1 MLAFSSSSS
10 EEDGSAPHVFTTRDN
25 KQSTTSDDYFLS
37 SAHKVSCFLEE
48 DAVDAEGNIL
58 VPQIDLAINKIGH
71 AMHDVDSVFR
81 EFSRSDKIKQVCRTV
96 GVKNATP
103 VQSMYICKQ
112 PRIGGEVKVHQDSTF
127 LATEPTPTCVGL
139 WLALEEAHE
148 KNGCLWVLP
157 KSHNTEIARRF
168 RRRASRGGSGLGE
181 KENDPTGTGP
191 VYFDA
196 PLPDY
201 TLDDFIPVPVQ
212 AGDMVLLNGALVHM
226 SYPNTSSSSR
236 HAYSL
241 HVVDGSQTWSADNWL
256 QRPPTTPFEPFE
268 PLE

>member
-1 MLAFSSSSS
+1 MASSSSPASASPASASPASSPASASYLRSYLQEGYVVLREFASSEEVSKLRSRASEIMLAFSSSSS

-103 VQSMYICKQ
+103 VQVRSAQ
-112 PRIGGEVKVHQDSTF
+112 
-127 LATEPTPTCVGL
+127 
-139 WLALEEAHE
+139 
-148 KNGCLWVLP
+148 
-157 KSHNTEIARRF
+157 
-168 RRRASRGGSGLGE
+168 
-181 KENDPTGTGP
+181 
-191 VYFDA
+191 
-196 PLPDY
+196 
-201 TLDDFIPVPVQ
+201 
-212 AGDMVLLNGALVHM
+212 
-226 SYPNTSSSSR
+226 
-236 HAYSL
+236 
-241 HVVDGSQTWSADNWL
+241 SQRS
-256 QRPPTTPFEPFE
+256 
-268 PLE
+268 

>member
-1 MLAFSSSSS
+1 MASSSSPASASASPASSSASASYLRSYLQEGYVVLREFASSEEVSKLRSRASEIMLAFSSSSEE

-103 VQSMYICKQ
+103 VQVRSAQ
-112 PRIGGEVKVHQDSTF
+112 
-127 LATEPTPTCVGL
+127 
-139 WLALEEAHE
+139 
-148 KNGCLWVLP
+148 
-157 KSHNTEIARRF
+157 
-168 RRRASRGGSGLGE
+168 
-181 KENDPTGTGP
+181 
-191 VYFDA
+191 
-196 PLPDY
+196 
-201 TLDDFIPVPVQ
+201 
-212 AGDMVLLNGALVHM
+212 
-226 SYPNTSSSSR
+226 
-236 HAYSL
+236 
-241 HVVDGSQTWSADNWL
+241 SQRS
-256 QRPPTTPFEPFE
+256 
-268 PLE
+268 